1 MLALTDPGTTVSE
14 GYACASIN
22 AMNREPFFKYV
33 SAHPGP
39 RIRMRHSTVALPAPA
54 ANAVVNE
61 ASSHVIWTPFAA
73 GEGSGLR
80 LMQMASRNHRLR
92 SMEGLMPLRCPAS
105 GWAAISVDPVDSI
118 RTLIDYQ
125 IEAKPQ
131 LTRILLGLI
140 AEMLVGTYF
149 ESQQRRAYS
158 VRELINFG
166 SEKH

>member
-1 MLALTDPGTTVSE
+1 
-14 GYACASIN
+14 
-22 AMNREPFFKYV
+22 
-33 SAHPGP
+33 
-39 RIRMRHSTVALPAPA
+39 
-54 ANAVVNE
+54 
-61 ASSHVIWTPFAA
+61 
-73 GEGSGLR
+73 
-80 LMQMASRNHRLR
+80 MQMASRNHRLR